1 MRSRRPG
8 FGYLRPRAGQR
19 LYRRV
24 RNNGCRRQ
32 KDQEE
37 FQLKLLK
44 RFSPLLIS
52 ATEADVRSDVTLGTR
67 LILAQSEGLVV
78 SYAPF
83 EHIQLGA
90 KVVIVGITPGEQ
102 QARNALL
109 ELRRQLLLGTNDGTA
124 LAKAKV
130 FASFS
135 GAMRTNLVAMLDHI
149 GLHRWAGL
157 DTIAELWTVRSD
169 LAHFTSALR
178 YPVFVNGKNYS
189 GQPSMTATPILREL
203 LASCLTEEAL
213 ALPEAVWIPLG
224 PMATAGVEWVINQGT
239 LNRKNVLIGLPH
251 PSPAS
256 MERIKY
262 FLGQKRKSD
271 LSIKTEPTRLDA
283 ARERLKAQITSLGE
297 RDPALA

>member
-1 MRSRRPG
+1 MT
-8 FGYLRPRAGQR
+8 
-19 LYRRV
+19 
-24 RNNGCRRQ
+24 
-32 KDQEE
+32 
-37 FQLKLLK
+37 LLK
-44 RFSPLLIS
+44 QFAPILTST
-52 ATEADVRSDVTLGTR
+52 TEADIQSDVTLGSR
-67 LILAQSEGLVV
+67 LILSQSNGLVV

-83 EHIQLGA
+83 EHVQQGA

-109 ELRRQLLLGTNDGTA
+109 ELRRQLLSGADHPKA
-124 LAKAKV
+124 LEKAKV

-135 GAMRTNLVAMLDHI
+135 GAMRTNLIAMLDHI

-157 DTIAELWTVRSD
+157 SSIADLWTTRSD

-189 GQPSMTATPILREL
+189 GQPSMTKTPALREL

-213 ALPEAVWIPLG
+213 ALPDAVWIPLG
-224 PMATAGVEWVINQGT
+224 PTATAGVEWVIQQGA
-239 LNRKNVLIGLPH
+239 LKRENVLIGLPH

-262 FLGQKRKSD
+262 FLGQKQKND
-271 LSIKTEPTRLDA
+271 LSNKTEPIRLDA
-283 ARERLKAQITSLGE
+283 ARERLTAQIISLGTA
-297 RDPALA
+297 DGMLG

>member
-1 MRSRRPG
+1 
-8 FGYLRPRAGQR
+8 LH
-19 LYRRV
+19 
-24 RNNGCRRQ
+24 
-32 KDQEE
+32 
-37 FQLKLLK
+37 LKLLK

-52 ATEADVRSDVTLGTR
+52 ATEADVRSDVTLGSR
-67 LILAQSEGLVV
+67 LILAQSGSLVV

-90 KVVIVGITPGEQ
+90 KIVIVGITPGEQ

-109 ELRRQLLLGTNDGTA
+109 ELRRQLLLGADDATA

-135 GAMRTNLVAMLDHI
+135 GAMRTNLIAMLDHI

-157 DTIAELWTVRSD
+157 DSIADLWTTRSD

-178 YPVFVNGKNYS
+178 YPVFVSGKNYS
-189 GQPSMTATPILREL
+189 GQPSMTATPALREL
-203 LASCLTEEAL
+203 LVSCLKEEAL
-213 ALPEAVWIPLG
+213 ALPNAVWIPLG
-224 PMATAGVEWVINQGT
+224 PTATAGVEWVIQQGA
-239 LNRKNVLIGLPH
+239 LNRANVLIGLPH

-262 FLGQKRKSD
+262 FLGQKLKSD
-271 LSIKTEPTRLDA
+271 LSIKTEPIRLDA
-283 ARERLKAQITSLGE
+283 ARERLTAQIISLGGS
-297 RDPALA
+297 DVVLA